1 MVDRPARVVAQ
12 LYGQAGRSISRPVS
26 ANPPAD
32 LPGKSARLKSAGRTD
47 RFAIAKRCG
56 RWAGHLS
63 ARIRG
68 DRLGRT

>member
-32 LPGKSARLKSAGRTD
+32 LPGKSARLGNRRT
-47 RFAIAKRCG
+47 
-56 RWAGHLS
+56 HLS
-63 ARIRG
+63 LRHSEAVRPVGRASLARIRG